1 MALIMH
7 TTDSSEDTHHLPGVV
22 DWMFKQNFFILDME
36 NII

>member
-7 TTDSSEDTHHLPGVV
+7 TTDSSDLPGVV